1 MQNIKVWTRLD
12 EMWAKVSFTESR
24 GQIIWQQVKNSNKIR
39 QDATTLISAFFD
51 FWSLL
56 QKNLFLQGY
65 WVPGCASTQ
74 YWDFPCISEFSKVRS
89 LNLFGNPWDNLN
101 MKSIISTFATALNL
115 YYVKNIQQTQSIKFN
130 SLFKK
135 NKKQRE
141 DSIKE
146 NPNNA
151 IWNLMSPA
159 LWNEECHV
167 LRYG

>member
-1 MQNIKVWTRLD
+1 
-12 EMWAKVSFTESR
+12 
-24 GQIIWQQVKNSNKIR
+24 
-39 QDATTLISAFFD
+39 
-51 FWSLL
+51 
-56 QKNLFLQGY
+56 
-65 WVPGCASTQ
+65 
-74 YWDFPCISEFSKVRS
+74 
-89 LNLFGNPWDNLN
+89 

-151 IWNLMSPA
+151 IWNLMSPT